1 MSQSKIIANRIA
13 KCANIKSFTL
23 ALIALFLL
31 NSKVLAEPS
40 LWQVEDPK
48 TGAKLYLFGSIHFGI
63 ESLYPLPRHVIDA
76 YSESDALAVELD
88 LSTISGPDAAN
99 VLHQVGRLPG
109 TQTIREHLN
118 ENTWQSLNRVC
129 RALDL
134 PIESLERF
142 RPWLVA
148 VQLTATQIRRN
159 GYSEG
164 FGVDRH
170 FLTLAKH
177 PLAPKPIVQLET
189 FEQQMSL
196 FGDLNAE
203 QQALFLEQ
211 TLDELEFAPD
221 MLGSVIEAWS
231 DGNEIELE
239 TLIVD
244 AFQAEDAQPLYER
257 IFVHRNEKMET
268 QLTEALRNRQT
279 LFVVVGAGHVIGP
292 DGLKQRFV
300 DQGLIV
306 RLVESNGLIFNQK
319 RED

>member
-1 MSQSKIIANRIA
+1 MNKFRSVTSQRTKRTFSTTLFAIL
-13 KCANIKSFTL
+13 FTFS
-23 ALIALFLL
+23 AQVF
-31 NSKVLAEPS
+31 SQPS
-40 LWQVEDPK
+40 LWQVKDPQSH
-48 TGAKLYLFGSIHFGI
+48 AKLYLFGSIHFGV
-63 ESLYPLPRHVIDA
+63 ESLYPLPEHVINA
-76 YSESDALAVELD
+76 YSESDALAVEID
-88 LSTISGPDAAN
+88 LSSISAPEAAG
-99 VLHQVGRLPG
+99 VLKSVGRLPDQ
-109 TQTIREHLN
+109 QTIREHLDD
-118 ENTWQSLNRVC
+118 NTWQSLNRVC
-129 RALDL
+129 RALEL
-134 PIESLERF
+134 PIESMERF

-164 FGVDRH
+164 YGVDRH

-177 PLAPKPIVQLET
+177 PLAPKRVIQLET

-203 QQALFLEQ
+203 QQSLFLEQ

-221 MLGSVIEAWS
+221 MLGSVIEAWA

-244 AFQAEDAQPLYER
+244 AFQAEDAQPLYQR
-257 IFVHRNEKMET
+257 IFVERNENMQT
-268 QLTEALRNRQT
+268 RLNQSLTKGET

-300 DQGLIV
+300 DQGFV
-306 RLVESNGLIFNQK
+306 VELVEPDGLIFDQK
-319 RED
+319 TED

>member
-1 MSQSKIIANRIA
+1 MNKFRNVASRRAKSTFATTLLAILFTFSAQVFSQ
-13 KCANIKSFTL
+13 
-23 ALIALFLL
+23 
-31 NSKVLAEPS
+31 PS
-40 LWQVEDPK
+40 LWQVKDPQSH
-48 TGAKLYLFGSIHFGI
+48 AKLYLFGSIHFGV
-63 ESLYPLPRHVIDA
+63 ESLYPLPEHVINA

-88 LSTISGPDAAN
+88 LSSISAPEAAR
-99 VLHQVGRLPG
+99 VLKSVGRLPDQ
-109 TQTIREHLN
+109 QTIRERLDD
-118 ENTWQSLNRVC
+118 NTWQSLNRVC
-129 RALDL
+129 RALEL
-134 PIESLERF
+134 PIESMERF

-164 FGVDRH
+164 YGVDRH

-177 PLAPKPIVQLET
+177 PLAPKRVIQLET

-203 QQALFLEQ
+203 QQSLFLEQ

-221 MLGSVIEAWS
+221 MLGSVIDAWA

-239 TLIVD
+239 TLVID
-244 AFQAEDAQPLYER
+244 AFQAEDAQPLYQR
-257 IFVHRNEKMET
+257 IFVERNENMQR
-268 QLTEALRNRQT
+268 QLNQSLKKGET

-300 DQGLIV
+300 DQGFV
-306 RLVESNGLIFNQK
+306 VELVEPDGLIFDQK
-319 RED
+319 TED